1 MAKVAVEQVFNGSII
16 ETPYASY
23 DSTKLTLPPAPAI
36 IRQWN
41 LGSGATD
48 KFLGPN
54 PATTFRPFEQA
65 TAISPAQLHVIQFS
79 STQWWVFYSDN
90 AAAAATRRVGL
101 YFFNPV
107 TNAMTWRGSITV
119 TFPSATVFTVRGM
132 KAVRTTYSTGTVGV
146 SGTAVT
152 GSGTA
157 WQTARVAVGSRIG
170 FGSTDPTAITTW
182 YEISAIGS
190 DTGIT
195 LSASAGTITA
205 GTAFVIEEL
214 RVVMACTNATATNGG
229 LFVVKGLR
237 VENFATSPTAI
248 GAAVSTDNVRACFW
262 LKDAATVTNTTAAGL
277 ALDAPASDT
286 SHDAYVSNGAASS
299 LIIYRYNLRAA
310 LTVASGAATLSG
322 GDLTITGAQTITG
335 TLSQNGALL
344 LATLAHGPASGVKS
358 LFVVS
363 TTRITRVAVANV
375 IAASTTFVS
384 DAMIENPPG
393 SSATMALTNTMSM
406 VEYAD
411 RIDRLIIGLG
421 ATDRAYVTQYRT
433 DSGQFDQVFLSQ
445 DRQLEASTMDANAV
459 PHPSGPN
466 STGATGVYIY
476 SEGGIVFMC
485 KQGNTTVACVSYAW
499 AGPAHWSYTA
509 TSLIRAIFPV
519 INLGATPSKFYR
531 VVTNIVESLGSEQY
545 GKPLDPIRLVYRT
558 SGISD
563 NSGAWT
569 LVPGNGDMSGV
580 SAASSIQFAVEYKMF
595 TELCLAGRLLSIMFS
610 YETADALP
618 SQYRWNFS
626 DSSAASGTFAWI
638 QSVLFGV
645 SPTLH
650 TINIYRADTNALVLT
665 QDSSGSA
672 NGTFEYWNG
681 SAWVAGLGTDTVG
694 TRRRFVP
701 TASLPASID
710 LYATI
715 TVA

>member
-23 DSTKLTLPPAPAI
+23 DSTKLTLPPTPAL

-41 LGSGATD
+41 LGSGDTD

-54 PATTFRPFEQA
+54 PVAIARPFDQA
-65 TAISPAQLHVIQFS
+65 TSIPPGQIHVIQWS
-79 STQWWVFYSDN
+79 ATQWWLFYGDN
-90 AAAAATRRVGL
+90 ATAAATRRIGL
-101 YFFNPV
+101 YFYNPV
-107 TNAMTWRGSITV
+107 TNAMTWQGSITV
-119 TFPSATVFTVRGM
+119 TFPTATNFTLRSIR
-132 KAVRTTYSTGTVGV
+132 AIRTTYVTGTVEV

-170 FGSTDPTAITTW
+170 FGSTDPTQISTW
-182 YEISAIGS
+182 YQVSAIGS

-195 LSASAGTITA
+195 LTGSAGTITA
-205 GTAFVIEEL
+205 GTDFVIEEL
-214 RVVMACTNATATNGG
+214 RVAMAATNATATNGG

-237 VENFATSPTAI
+237 IENFATSPTAI

-262 LKDAATVTNTTAAGL
+262 LKDAATVTNTAAGGL
-277 ALDAPASDT
+277 TIDAPASDT

-322 GDLTITGAQTITG
+322 GDLTITGAQSVTG
-335 TLSQNGALL
+335 TLSQNNAIRLI
-344 LATLAHGPASGVKS
+344 TLSHGPASGVKS
-358 LFVVS
+358 LFIAS
-363 TTRITRVAVANV
+363 TTRITRIAVANV
-375 IAASTTFVS
+375 TTGNTTFVS

-393 SSATMALTNTMSM
+393 SSTTMALTNTMNTVDYS
-406 VEYAD
+406 D
-411 RIDRLIIGLG
+411 SIDRLIISLG

-433 DSGQFDQVFLSQ
+433 DSGQFDHVFLSQ
-445 DRQLEASTMDANAV
+445 DRQLDQSTMDANAV

-466 STGATGVYIY
+466 LSGATGVAFW
-476 SEGGIVFMC
+476 SEGGVFFIA
-485 KQGNTTVACVSYAW
+485 KQGTTAIASVMYAW
-499 AGPAHWSYTA
+499 PGSAHWAYTDA
-509 TSLIRAIFPV
+509 TLQRAIFPE
-519 INLGATPSKFYR
+519 IALGATPSKFYR
-531 VVTNIVESLGSEQY
+531 AVTNMVEYLGSEQY
-545 GKPLDPIRLVYRT
+545 GKPLDPLRLLYRT

-563 NSGAWT
+563 NSGSWT
-569 LVPGNGDMSGV
+569 LVPSNGDMSGV
-580 SAASSIQFAVEYKMF
+580 GAASSIQFAAEFKTL
-595 TELCLAGRLLSIMFS
+595 TELCLPGRLLSIMFS

-638 QSVLFGV
+638 QAVLFGV

-665 QDSSGSA
+665 QASSGSA

-681 SAWVAGLGTDTVG
+681 SSWVAGLGTDTVG